1 MRILTIFLSSINKYG
16 VKFLFF
22 IFLYEILNIYRF
34 RFNDYLVINPTNKRF
49 EPSVPTPYYCL
60 SLIEKNISKKKYD
73 FIDFGCGQG
82 RVINYLRKIQN
93 IQKIIGIENN
103 SKLKSKLKK
112 YIDNKTKI
120 YIDDC
125 TNNNFLN
132 FLIKKQKGKN
142 LILYFY
148 HPFSDKI
155 LNTVL
160 KKFLIK
166 SRKEIMIIIMGEIFI
181 YTNLK
186 KKFKLKQKKLHNLLN
201 IYNYKH
207 H

>member
-166 SRKEIMIIIMGEIFI
+166 SKKEIMIIIMGEIFI
-181 YTNLK
+181 YSNLK

>member
-82 RVINYLRKIQN
+82 RVINYIRKIQN

-103 SKLKSKLKK
+103 LKLKSKLKK

-181 YTNLK
+181 YSNLK
-186 KKFKLKQKKLHNLLN
+186 KKFKLKQKRLHNLLN

>member
-82 RVINYLRKIQN
+82 RVINYIRKIQN

-155 LNTVL
+155 LNNVL

-166 SRKEIMIIIMGEIFI
+166 SKKEIMIIIMGEIFI

>member
-60 SLIEKNISKKKYD
+60 SLIEKNISKKKKD

-103 SKLKSKLKK
+103 SKLESKLKK

-166 SRKEIMIIIMGEIFI
+166 SKKEIMIIIMGEIFI

>member
-132 FLIKKQKGKN
+132 FLIKKQKDKN

-181 YTNLK
+181 YSNLK

>member
-1 MRILTIFLSSINKYG
+1 MRILTIFLSSISKYG

-82 RVINYLRKIQN
+82 RVINYIRKIQN

-132 FLIKKQKGKN
+132 FLIKKQKDKN

-181 YTNLK
+181 YSNLK

>member
-34 RFNDYLVINPTNKRF
+34 RFNDYLVINSTNKRF

-103 SKLKSKLKK
+103 SKLESKLKK

-166 SRKEIMIIIMGEIFI
+166 SKKEIMIIIMGEIFI
-181 YTNLK
+181 YNNLK

>member
-82 RVINYLRKIQN
+82 RVINYIRKIQN

-132 FLIKKQKGKN
+132 FLIKKQKDKN

-166 SRKEIMIIIMGEIFI
+166 SKKEIMIIIMGEIFI

>member
-82 RVINYLRKIQN
+82 RVINYIRKIQN

-132 FLIKKQKGKN
+132 FLIKKQKDKN

-166 SRKEIMIIIMGEIFI
+166 SKKEIMIIIMGEIFI
-181 YTNLK
+181 YSNLK

>member
-1 MRILTIFLSSINKYG
+1 MRILTIFLSSISKYG

-181 YTNLK
+181 YSNLK

>member
-1 MRILTIFLSSINKYG
+1 MRILTIFLSSISKYG

-82 RVINYLRKIQN
+82 RVINYIRKIQN

-120 YIDDC
+120 YINDC

-132 FLIKKQKGKN
+132 FLIKKQKDKN

-181 YTNLK
+181 YSNLK

>member
-103 SKLKSKLKK
+103 LKLKSKLKK

-132 FLIKKQKGKN
+132 FLIKKKKGKN

-155 LNTVL
+155 LNTIL
-160 KKFLIK
+160 KKFLIR

-181 YTNLK
+181 YSNLK

>member
-16 VKFLFF
+16 IKFLFF

-103 SKLKSKLKK
+103 SKLESKLKK

-132 FLIKKQKGKN
+132 FLIKKQKDKN

-181 YTNLK
+181 YTKLK

>member
-1 MRILTIFLSSINKYG
+1 MRILTIFLSSISKYG

-34 RFNDYLVINPTNKRF
+34 RFNDYLVINPSNKRF

-132 FLIKKQKGKN
+132 FLIKKQKDKN

-181 YTNLK
+181 YSNLK

>member
-82 RVINYLRKIQN
+82 RVINYIRKIQN

-181 YTNLK
+181 YSNLK

>member
-1 MRILTIFLSSINKYG
+1 MRILTIFLSSISKYG

-82 RVINYLRKIQN
+82 RVINYIRKIQN

-125 TNNNFLN
+125 TSNNFLN

-166 SRKEIMIIIMGEIFI
+166 SKKEIMIIIMGEIFI
-181 YTNLK
+181 YSNLK

>member
-34 RFNDYLVINPTNKRF
+34 RFNDYLVINSTNKRF

-82 RVINYLRKIQN
+82 RVVSYIKKIQN

-103 SKLKSKLKK
+103 LRLKKKLKK
-112 YIDNKTKI
+112 YTDNKTKI

-155 LNTVL
+155 LNTIL

-166 SRKEIMIIIMGEIFI
+166 SRKEIVIIIMGEIFI
-181 YTNLK
+181 YNNLK
-186 KKFKLKQKKLHNLLN
+186 NKFKLKQKKLHNLLN

>member
-82 RVINYLRKIQN
+82 RVINYIRKIQN

-125 TNNNFLN
+125 TSNNFLN

-166 SRKEIMIIIMGEIFI
+166 SKKEIMIIIMGEIFI
-181 YTNLK
+181 YSNLK

>member
-82 RVINYLRKIQN
+82 RVVSYIKKIQN

-103 SKLKSKLKK
+103 LRLKKKLKK
-112 YIDNKTKI
+112 YTDNKTKI

-155 LNTVL
+155 LNTIL

-166 SRKEIMIIIMGEIFI
+166 SRKEIVIIIMGEIFI
-181 YTNLK
+181 YNNLK
-186 KKFKLKQKKLHNLLN
+186 NKFKLKQKKLHNLLN

>member
-16 VKFLFF
+16 IKFLFF

-103 SKLKSKLKK
+103 SKLESKLKK

-132 FLIKKQKGKN
+132 FLIKKQKDKN

>member
-82 RVINYLRKIQN
+82 RVINYIRKIQN
-93 IQKIIGIENN
+93 IEKIIGIENN

-112 YIDNKTKI
+112 YIDNKTQI
-120 YIDDC
+120 YINDC

-132 FLIKKQKGKN
+132 FLIKKQKDKN

-181 YTNLK
+181 YSNLK

>member
-1 MRILTIFLSSINKYG
+1 MRILTIFLSSINKCG

-34 RFNDYLVINPTNKRF
+34 RFNDYLVINSTNKRF

-82 RVINYLRKIQN
+82 RVVSYIKKIQN

-103 SKLKSKLKK
+103 LRLKKKLKK
-112 YIDNKTKI
+112 YTDNKTKI

-155 LNTVL
+155 LNTIL

-166 SRKEIMIIIMGEIFI
+166 SRKEIVIIIMGEIFI
-181 YTNLK
+181 YNNLK
-186 KKFKLKQKKLHNLLN
+186 NKFKLKQKKLHNLLN

>member
-34 RFNDYLVINPTNKRF
+34 RFNDYLVINSTNKRF

-103 SKLKSKLKK
+103 SKLESKLKK

-166 SRKEIMIIIMGEIFI
+166 SKKEIMIIIMGEIFI

>member
-1 MRILTIFLSSINKYG
+1 MRILTIFLSSISKYG

-34 RFNDYLVINPTNKRF
+34 RFNDYLVINPSNKRF

-60 SLIEKNISKKKYD
+60 SLVEKNISKKKYE

-82 RVINYLRKIQN
+82 RVINYIRKIQN

-132 FLIKKQKGKN
+132 FLIKKQKDKN

-181 YTNLK
+181 YSNLK

>member
-16 VKFLFF
+16 IKFLFF

-166 SRKEIMIIIMGEIFI
+166 SKKEIMIIIMGEIFI

>member
-181 YTNLK
+181 YSNLK

>member
-60 SLIEKNISKKKYD
+60 SLIEKNISKKKCD

-181 YTNLK
+181 YSNLK

>member
-16 VKFLFF
+16 IKFLFF
-22 IFLYEILNIYRF
+22 IFLYEIINIYRF

-82 RVINYLRKIQN
+82 RVINYIRKIQN

-181 YTNLK
+181 YSNLK
-186 KKFKLKQKKLHNLLN
+186 KKLKLKQKKLHNLLN

>member
-103 SKLKSKLKK
+103 LKLESKLKK

-181 YTNLK
+181 YSNLK

>member
-82 RVINYLRKIQN
+82 RVINYIRKIQN

-103 SKLKSKLKK
+103 SKLESKLKK

-166 SRKEIMIIIMGEIFI
+166 SKKEIMIIIMGEIFI

>member
-93 IQKIIGIENN
+93 I
-103 SKLKSKLKK
+103 LKYL
-112 YIDNKTKI
+112 
-120 YIDDC
+120 
-125 TNNNFLN
+125 
-132 FLIKKQKGKN
+132 
-142 LILYFY
+142 
-148 HPFSDKI
+148 
-155 LNTVL
+155 
-160 KKFLIK
+160 
-166 SRKEIMIIIMGEIFI
+166 
-181 YTNLK
+181 
-186 KKFKLKQKKLHNLLN
+186 
-201 IYNYKH
+201 
-207 H
+207 

>member
-1 MRILTIFLSSINKYG
+1 MRILTIFLSSVNKYG

-34 RFNDYLVINPTNKRF
+34 RFNDYLVINPTNKSY

-60 SLIEKNISKKKYD
+60 SLIEKNILKKKYN
-73 FIDFGCGQG
+73 FIDFGCGKG
-82 RVINYLRKIQN
+82 RVINYVKQIQN

-103 SKLKSKLKK
+103 LRLKKKLKK

-132 FLIKKQKGKN
+132 FLIKKQEGKN

-155 LNTVL
+155 LNTIL

-166 SRKEIMIIIMGEIFI
+166 NRNEVIIIIMGEIFVHKS
-181 YTNLK
+181 LK
-186 KKFKLKQKKLHNLLN
+186 KKFKLKQTKLHNLLN

>member
-132 FLIKKQKGKN
+132 FLIKKQKNKN

-155 LNTVL
+155 LNNVL

-181 YTNLK
+181 YSNLK

>member
-1 MRILTIFLSSINKYG
+1 MRIVTIFLSSINKYG

-34 RFNDYLVINPTNKRF
+34 RFYDYLVINPTNKRF

-60 SLIEKNISKKKYD
+60 SLIEKSISKKKYN

-82 RVINYLRKIQN
+82 RVINYIRKIQN

-103 SKLKSKLKK
+103 LKLKK
-112 YIDNKTKI
+112 KLRKYIDTKTKI
-120 YIDDC
+120 YFDDC

-132 FLIKKQKGKN
+132 FLIKKQDNKN

-148 HPFSDKI
+148 HPFSNKI
-155 LNTVL
+155 LNNIL
-160 KKFLIK
+160 RKFLIK
-166 SRKEIMIIIMGEIFI
+166 SKKEILIVIMGEIFI
-181 YTNLK
+181 YNSLK
-186 KKFKLKQKKLHNLLN
+186 KKFKIKQTKLHNLLN
-201 IYNYKH
+201 IYNYKCH
-207 H
+207 